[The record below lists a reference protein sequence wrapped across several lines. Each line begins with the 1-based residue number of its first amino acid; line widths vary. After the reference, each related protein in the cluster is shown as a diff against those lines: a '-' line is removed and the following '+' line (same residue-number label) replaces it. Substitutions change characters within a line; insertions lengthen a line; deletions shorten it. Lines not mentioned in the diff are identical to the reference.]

1 MKIEEVAM
9 ALIDAFTGGG
19 ASLWGKQIACSPSM
33 ISQYGYQLQGMG
45 DNVQQKSYGYGFTC
59 TTSIKPN
66 HQGQAGANAVAS
78 YTQQSAAM
86 DMIKQGLQGMAD
98 KAKGVSE
105 FISKAQT
112 YLKGLLEK
120 FRAKIIS
127 LLGSWWGMLVV
138 AAVAFLAVKLIKA
151 LINKV
156 AGKLGAAGAVIRAA
170 GDKLANSV
178 QQTLTNPKVPEP
190 NIKVTPQSSTLP
202 NGAVPPLPAPSAD
215 KMKLIASPPPE
226 VMPAQYDPELYWRLN
241 PTVTN
246 PNADKA

>member
-1 MKIEEVAM
+1 MKLEEVAM
-9 ALIDAFTGGG
+9 ALIDAFSGNQ
-19 ASLWGKQIACSPSM
+19 ASPWAKQIACSPSM
-33 ISQYGYQLQGMG
+33 ISQYGYQLRGMG

-66 HQGQAGANAVAS
+66 HQGQAGTNAVAS

-86 DMIKQGLQGMAD
+86 DMIKEGLQGLAD

-105 FISKAQT
+105 FISRAQT
-112 YLKGLLEK
+112 YLNKLLQT
-120 FRAKIIS
+120 FRAKIMS

-156 AGKLGAAGAVIRAA
+156 ASKLGAAGAVIRAA

-190 NIKVTPQSSTLP
+190 NVKVTPQSSTPP

-215 KMKLIASPPPE
+215 KMKITVQPPE
-226 VMPAQYDPELYWRLN
+226 VMPARYDPDLYWRLN
-241 PTVTN
+241 PAVTN